1 MKNFNDEVKTIA
13 RKVDMQSVFTR
24 SKFTEIET
32 KYLEFVSIVKYRELE
47 AAIEERVPLSKF
59 FLLEKTLL
67 NYLKKNEFN
76 DHKKQQ

>member
-1 MKNFNDEVKTIA
+1 MKNFNDEIKTIT

-59 FLLEKTLL
+59 FNLEKTLL